1 MGVLEQ
7 DFGSFTDI
15 VFKISVRLWSFK
27 ISLRLLFFFS
37 FVGGAFGEVGER
49 VHRVCPLEGVR
60 GVGRSASETVTVL
73 VICVVF

>member
-1 MGVLEQ
+1 M
-7 DFGSFTDI
+7 
-15 VFKISVRLWSFK
+15 
-27 ISLRLLFFFS
+27 FFFS
-37 FVGGAFGEVGER
+37 FVGGAFGEVGES